1 MQRASR
7 AYLAL
12 LLLFSG
18 GLLLLLWHFGLPV
31 RNPWAVPFVL
41 AFFFVAYQF
50 DVRIPGLGSMNVDHV
65 IAFPAVVILQNP
77 AVAGILGG
85 IGLLA
90 SRAYRHGP
98 RGLRLV
104 HAWGVVMTAASL
116 ILGCWLY
123 TDMAPLVVP
132 GGWGW
137 LGILLLAMAAA
148 NTFNW
153 VVYLLGRALTGSST
167 NLEMVCKS
175 FLQNQMWVLVSSPF
189 VGLVLGAATELRP
202 LRLFLSSLT
211 LLLVIWS
218 LRLNAGLE
226 EKHAA
231 LVGAARRQE
240 FLQQPTGG
248 ATGYLAD
255 EGFLKKLLG
264 GLREFVPWER
274 AVILVL
280 PPAQPEGP
288 AMHSLEE
295 IPIGPDLRS
304 GLMGYLEDPVL
315 REPRRV
321 DRQDLRPLLLPDASS
336 QLLVPVLTGELAL
349 GLLAAER
356 GAQADPFREDEAQFL
371 SLSLHQVAQG
381 TQDQLLKTQ
390 LMRTNRRLVRQTE
403 FLTRI
408 LQISNLLRVHLD
420 VQGILD
426 NVAKGI
432 RESLGFRSVLISLY
446 HEDRRF
452 FERIAQAG
460 LDDLWEEIRSVTP
473 PEADIMEYLSERYR
487 LNACYFVSH
496 TEGKLSPY
504 DILPS
509 GVREST
515 QPDDWHPEDLLLV
528 PLRDQDNRLLGII
541 SVDEP
546 QDGKVPSSETLR
558 ALEILANQT
567 VYALESAQIHAQIKR
582 QAVMDSLT
590 GLYNHGYF
598 QETFAVRS
606 KEYAAAAIPYS
617 VLMLDLDD
625 FKQINDTFGHL
636 TGDAVLGSVAG
647 LLSSSIRSEDVA
659 ARYGGE
665 EFAIFLPHRT
675 SEQARAVADR
685 IRSRVESLPL
695 PVEGQ
700 SAPVQVTLSVGVASF
715 PDDGKD
721 HHVILEK
728 ADAAL
733 YAAKRQGKNRVC

>member
-1 MQRASR
+1 MRRASR

-18 GLLLLLWHFGLPV
+18 GVCLLLWHFGFQV
-31 RNPWAVPFVL
+31 RNPWALPFVL

-50 DVRIPGLGSMNVDHV
+50 DVPIPGLGSMNADHV

-104 HAWGVVMTAASL
+104 HAWGTVMAAASL
-116 ILGCWLY
+116 SLGCWLY
-123 TDMAPLVVP
+123 TALAPLVVP
-132 GGWGW
+132 EGWAW
-137 LGILLLAMAAA
+137 LAILLLAMAATS
-148 NTFNW
+148 TFNW
-153 VVYLLGRALTGSST
+153 GLYLLGRALTGSST
-167 NLEMVCKS
+167 NPERVRKN
-175 FLQNQMWVLVSSPF
+175 FLQNQLWVLVSSPF
-189 VGLVLGAATELRP
+189 VGLVAGAAAQFRP
-202 LRLFLSSLT
+202 LYLFLSSLT

-226 EKHAA
+226 AKHEA
-231 LVGAARRQE
+231 LIGAARRQE
-240 FLQQPTGG
+240 FLQQLTMG
-248 ATGYLAD
+248 ATGNLGD
-255 EGFLKKLLG
+255 EAFVKSLLV

-274 AVILVL
+274 AVMLVL
-280 PPAQPEGP
+280 PPAKPDGP
-288 AMHSLEE
+288 AMYSLEG
-295 IPIGPDLRS
+295 IPVGPDLQN

-315 REPRRV
+315 REPRRT
-321 DRQDLRPLLLPDASS
+321 DRQSLQPLLLPDASS
-336 QLLVPVLTGELAL
+336 QLLVPVLTSELAL
-349 GLLAAER
+349 GLLVAER
-356 GAQADPFREDEAQFL
+356 GAQSDPFREEEAQFL

-381 TQDQLLKTQ
+381 MQDQLLKTQ
-390 LMRTNRRLVRQTE
+390 LMKTNRRLVLQTE

-426 NVAKGI
+426 SVAKGI

-446 HEDRRF
+446 HEDRRI
-452 FERIAQAG
+452 FERVAQAG
-460 LDDLWEEIRSVTP
+460 LDDLWEEIRTVTP
-473 PEADIMEYLSERYR
+473 PAEDIMEYLSERYR
-487 LNACYFVSH
+487 LGACYFVSH

-509 GVREST
+509 HARVST

-546 QDGKVPSSETLR
+546 QDGKVPSGETLR

-582 QAVMDSLT
+582 QAVLDSLT

-598 QETFAVRS
+598 QETFAVKS
-606 KEYAAAAIPYS
+606 KEYAAAGIPYS

-636 TGDAVLGSVAG
+636 TGDAVLRSVAG

-665 EFAIFLPHRT
+665 EFAILLPHRT
-675 SEQARAVADR
+675 AEQARAVADR

-695 PVEGQ
+695 SVEGL
-700 SAPVQVTLSVGVASF
+700 SAPVRVTLSVGVASF

-721 HHVILEK
+721 HHLILER
-728 ADAAL
+728 ADVAL